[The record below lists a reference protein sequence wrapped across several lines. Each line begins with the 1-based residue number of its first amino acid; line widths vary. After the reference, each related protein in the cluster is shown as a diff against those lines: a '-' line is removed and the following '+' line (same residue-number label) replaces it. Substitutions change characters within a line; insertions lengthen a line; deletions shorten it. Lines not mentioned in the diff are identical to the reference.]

1 MCENSLSS
9 IDEIVTVD
17 NATGVADEKFL
28 NNNYIT
34 SNGIGGSTSDI
45 AFSKKALH
53 QCDAD
58 ENLFLRFLELDP
70 PCSDTQSNNSKK
82 QSSNKPSL
90 GRTPFTITKKLQKVG
105 DKGFGFSIV
114 WTHPPRIEKI
124 ETGLSAE
131 KSGILPGD
139 YVIFIDKYNIVTM
152 PELDILNLIRTQ
164 GNTLILEIFRR
175 PTRQGQGKPTTP
187 RLLANAS
194 IQQQSFEED
203 TLMKPQRP
211 WSSSAYSNASLELTK
226 RRLQLPQVVASKEV
240 SIYVYAH
247 NNHFSLLVIIKS
259 IGKTVINVDI
269 FHLGL
274 NYEFLR

>member
-17 NATGVADEKFL
+17 NATGGIEEKFL
-28 NNNYIT
+28 NNNYLVN
-34 SNGIGGSTSDI
+34 NGIVDRDRNGVGGSSTDI
-45 AFSKKALH
+45 AFSKKAIH

-70 PCSDTQSNNSKK
+70 PLSPTQSNNSRR
-82 QSSNKPSL
+82 QSSVKAPTL
-90 GRTPFTITKKLQKVG
+90 GRTPFTITKKLQKVAE
-105 DKGFGFSIV
+105 KGYGFSIV
-114 WTHPPRIEKI
+114 WTHPPRIEKV

-131 KSGILPGD
+131 KAGILPGD

-164 GNTLILEIFRR
+164 GSTLTLEIFRR
-175 PTRQGQGKPTTP
+175 PARQGQGKSNST
-187 RLLANAS
+187 RLVTSAI
-194 IQQQSFEED
+194 IQQQSFED
-203 TLMKPQRP
+203 DSQMKPTRP

-240 SIYVYAH
+240 S
-247 NNHFSLLVIIKS
+247 KQ
-259 IGKTVINVDI
+259 I
-269 FHLGL
+269 FQK
-274 NYEFLR
+274 NECI

>member
-17 NATGVADEKFL
+17 NATGVTDEKFL

-34 SNGIGGSTSDI
+34 SNGGIGGSTSDI
-45 AFSKKALH
+45 AFSKKAIH

-70 PCSDTQSNNSKK
+70 PSSSDTQSNNSKK
-82 QSSNKPSL
+82 QSSNKASP
-90 GRTPFTITKKLQKVG
+90 GRTPFTITKRLQKVT

-114 WTHPPRIEKI
+114 WTHPPRIEKV
-124 ETGLSAE
+124 EQGLSAE

-175 PTRQGQGKPTTP
+175 PTRPQGQGKMNTQQ
-187 RLLANAS
+187 RLLVTSTS
-194 IQQQSFEED
+194 IQQQQSFEED
-203 TLMKPQRP
+203 TLMKSQRP

-240 SIYVYAH
+240 SLL
-247 NNHFSLLVIIKS
+247 NSFSLIAKS
-259 IGKTVINVDI
+259 MKGN
-269 FHLGL
+269 
-274 NYEFLR
+274 

>member
-17 NATGVADEKFL
+17 NNNATGVTDEKFL

-34 SNGIGGSTSDI
+34 SNGIGGSTSSDI

-70 PCSDTQSNNSKK
+70 PPSDTQSNNSKK
-82 QSSNKPSL
+82 QSSNKPSP
-90 GRTPFTITKKLQKVG
+90 GRTPFTITKRLQKVA

-114 WTHPPRIEKI
+114 WTHPPRIEKV
-124 ETGLSAE
+124 EQGLSAE

-175 PTRQGQGKPTTP
+175 PTRQGQGKPNQQQQP
-187 RLLANAS
+187 RFLANTS

-203 TLMKPQRP
+203 TLMKPQPRP

-240 SIYVYAH
+240 
-247 NNHFSLLVIIKS
+247 II
-259 IGKTVINVDI
+259 
-269 FHLGL
+269 
-274 NYEFLR
+274 